1 MDSTSRKVP
10 SYFQSEIRN
19 NESCEQIQYWSYV
32 FKHNCCILLLYIK
45 LVMVKLYIHLAILG
59 NTLYLLSLFE
69 PIVNLFT
76 NWKDN
81 FVPSCLKSIKVLD
94 VPR

>member
-1 MDSTSRKVP
+1 
-10 SYFQSEIRN
+10 
-19 NESCEQIQYWSYV
+19 
-32 FKHNCCILLLYIK
+32 
-45 LVMVKLYIHLAILG
+45 MVKLYIHLAILG
-59 NTLYLLSLFE
+59 NTYYLLSLFE

-94 VPR
+94 VPREDEIFLWKRRFIERVAAHYLHKPKVVLYCY